1 MPTQKQK
8 KISNYFDND
17 RLTITYCLHLLYI
30 YVTTT
35 LQALQQTPL
44 KNLPPVGGGAD
55 TIYRHSKKVKP
66 TQ

>member
-30 YVTTT
+30 YATTT
-35 LQALQQTPL
+35 HQALQQTPL
-44 KNLPPVGGGAD
+44 KNLPPVGGEAG